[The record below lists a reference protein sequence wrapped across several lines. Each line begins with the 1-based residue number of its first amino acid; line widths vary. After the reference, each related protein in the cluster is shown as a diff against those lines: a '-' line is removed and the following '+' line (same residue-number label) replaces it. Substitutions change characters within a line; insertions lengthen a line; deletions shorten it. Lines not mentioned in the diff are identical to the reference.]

1 MILLIDLLKGVFIC
15 LLFTL
20 LLRAIEIYIDVQKAQ
35 QKAISKT
42 RQIKL
47 KILIVS
53 IALVLMVGVVYRYE
67 CQEKQ
72 IGILECIYINPG
84 KELAR
89 DVAIAIFINTTL
101 FLGGL
106 HQ

>member
-20 LLRAIEIYIDVQKAQ
+20 LLRAIEIYIDVQKTQ